1 MASNILINLSDFLK
15 NTNIL
20 KFILPIIDEFVR
32 YTFKTNEELKQ
43 AVDEWCEDKE
53 NAIKKYGHISIW
65 NTKYITDMSMLF
77 YRQIFFNDNISYWD
91 TSNVVNMRSMFEKTS
106 KFNIIDISDHKDS
119 RTYKITL

>member
-20 KFILPIIDEFVR
+20 KLILPIIDEFVR

-106 KFNIIDISDHKDS
+106 E
-119 RTYKITL
+119 